1 MNKDVELSR
10 LRISRRRA
18 LALGG
23 TVGLSG
29 LIAACSGGGGG
40 SAATTTTAAAGTTT
54 AAATGTA
61 DEQLLALLDQAP
73 RCVMAVEE
81 TQGPYWFDVDSIR
94 SDIRE
99 DRPGLELDL
108 AMRVQDLTNCSADGT
123 EPGVANAVVE
133 IWHCDAGGVYS
144 GFESGSVSA
153 NGGGMGGPAGGSGGP
168 GGMGQPP
175 QGAPGGQ
182 PPQGMPPQG
191 GSGGQPPQGMPPQD
205 GSGGMGGPGMGGSG
219 ETSDGSYAVGD
230 QEATT
235 TDDGTYLRGAQ
246 TTDANGIVRF
256 TTIFPGWYTG
266 RTVHIHLK
274 VHIDKKTVLT
284 TQLFFDDALN
294 DEIFSTVS
302 PYTDHTGRDTR
313 NDADNIFDKAGLMV
327 TSRQS
332 DRMLAAINLGIDV

>member
-23 TVGLSG
+23 TVSLTGL
-29 LIAACSGGGGG
+29 LAACSGGGG
-40 SAATTTTAAAGTTT
+40 SSTATTTSAAASSASSAGS
-54 AAATGTA
+54 TGTVDA
-61 DEQLLALLDQAP
+61 QLLALLDQAP

-99 DRPGLELDL
+99 DRPGLELNL
-108 AMRVQDLTNCSADGT
+108 AMRVQDLVNCSADGSA
-123 EPGVANAVVE
+123 GAVANAVVE

-144 GFESGSVSA
+144 GFESGSVAA
-153 NGGGMGGPAGGSGGP
+153 NQGGGMGGPGGGMGGPPPGGTPPEGMPEGGP
-168 GGMGQPP
+168 GGRSGQPP
-175 QGAPGGQ
+175 QG
-182 PPQGMPPQG
+182 
-191 GSGGQPPQGMPPQD
+191 
-205 GSGGMGGPGMGGSG
+205 GMGGMGGSG
-219 ETSDGSYAVGD
+219 ETSDGSYSVGD

-246 TTDANGIVRF
+246 TTDADGIVRF

-274 VHIDKKTVLT
+274 VHVDKKTILT
-284 TQLFFDDALN
+284 TQLYFDDALN
-294 DEIFSTVS
+294 DEVFSTVS

-313 NDADNIFDKAGLMV
+313 NAGDGIFDEAGLMA

-332 DRMLAAINLGIDV
+332 DRMLAAINLGIDA